1 MGACNGGKFP
11 LADCGII
18 TAERIEELVKTD
30 ELLPS
35 VEASVYL
42 AES

>member
-1 MGACNGGKFP
+1 MRIYRKWVGRQP
-11 LADCGII
+11 